1 MRFVMI
7 SFLFLGWAFWEL
19 SGGEDFEPRGIR
31 APTPAPV
38 AEVSPKPAPPLV
50 KTEAETLVAKV
61 KLTPHKPEPTPQE
74 ETAALS
80 TLTSEERLAALA
92 RSRASLGKG
101 LSLFAMDS
109 DQTIT
114 LASLEQGA
122 LSLRVE
128 PTEPGPED
136 ERAETETYASPAPDL
151 REVTAARVNM
161 RDGPG
166 TIYPVIARLTIGH
179 EVEVLDDS
187 GTGWLR
193 LRVLP
198 EQQIGWIAA
207 SLISKKSN

>member
-19 SGGEDFEPRGIR
+19 SGGKDFEPRGVR
-31 APTPAPV
+31 APKAEQVAAAP
-38 AEVSPKPAPPLV
+38 EKPAAPLV
-50 KTEAETLVAKV
+50 KTEPATLVAKV
-61 KLTPHKPEPTPQE
+61 KLPPHKPEPAVQE

-80 TLTSEERLAALA
+80 SLTSEERLAVLA

-101 LSLFAMDS
+101 LSLFEVDPGK
-109 DQTIT
+109 TIT

-122 LSLRVE
+122 LSFRVE
-128 PTEPGPED
+128 PTEPGPEQD
-136 ERAETETYASPAPDL
+136 EAAPEAFTPPAPDL

-179 EVEVLDDS
+179 KVEVLDDT

-207 SLISKKSN
+207 SLVSKKSN